1 MKPSAYRSAW
11 TPLEKVATIAY
22 LFMRAARILAHPGPG
37 LAGAGWRIS
46 KVMGIQDFVLVPGF
60 APAAPDAA
68 KAMPGLVGAAAMTNE
83 EKRELVA
90 LLERLRQEHR
100 DLDAA
105 IEALETSPGSDRLQI
120 QRLKKRKLILRDR
133 IIAIEDQ
140 LTPDISA

>member
-1 MKPSAYRSAW
+1 MCHEAPGKSIDDPCATQQIPAIMKPSAYRSAW

-83 EKRELVA
+83 EKPGPAPLMLQYHGNPVRFRNVWIRPLA
-90 LLERLRQEHR
+90 
-100 DLDAA
+100 
-105 IEALETSPGSDRLQI
+105 EAQ
-120 QRLKKRKLILRDR
+120 
-133 IIAIEDQ
+133 
-140 LTPDISA
+140 